1 MIRKYPKDSVLD
13 TPIKEQVGER
23 EREREGWEE

>member
-23 EREREGWEE
+23 EREGWEE